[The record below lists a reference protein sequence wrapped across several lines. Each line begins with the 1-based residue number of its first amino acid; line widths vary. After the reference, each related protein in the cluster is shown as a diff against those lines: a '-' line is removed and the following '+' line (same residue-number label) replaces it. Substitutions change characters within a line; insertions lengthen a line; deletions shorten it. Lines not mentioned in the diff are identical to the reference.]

1 MLPFCDFGLFLTT
14 SMSVIKVTRSL
25 LAHVTYDYV
34 FMRPLLI
41 FLQRYK
47 STKNKEELIQ
57 QMKKEIEEERK
68 RKKVEVEEDSD
79 DDGGGVNVTENVPPG
94 KLIEP
99 GHDKTN
105 KMTCAPSEDSDQP
118 WHPYRL
124 I

>member
-1 MLPFCDFGLFLTT
+1 
-14 SMSVIKVTRSL
+14 
-25 LAHVTYDYV
+25 
-34 FMRPLLI
+34 MRPLLI

-99 GHDKTN
+99 RHDKTN
-105 KMTCAPSEDSDQP
+105 KMTCAPSEASDQP
-118 WHPYRL
+118 SL
-124 I
+124 GICTD